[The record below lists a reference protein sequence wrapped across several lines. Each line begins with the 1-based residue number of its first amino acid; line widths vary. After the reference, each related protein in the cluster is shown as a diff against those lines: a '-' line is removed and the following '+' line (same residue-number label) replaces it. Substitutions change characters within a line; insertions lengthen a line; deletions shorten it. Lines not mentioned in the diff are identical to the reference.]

1 MSIVNYGV
9 SKHYAGSQVSDRCL
23 LNIIGHLFNLTKH
36 CLIFVFIQI
45 ADSYRKKVKV
55 GPYDVLLEIL
65 DPASQSKNA
74 AMMREHFYKTAHV
87 FIIMYSVTN
96 LQSFENVR
104 QVNTDLKVRTL
115 IKFAEMNYGMNL

>member
-23 LNIIGHLFNLTKH
+23 LNITSHLFNLTKH

-45 ADSYRKKVKV
+45 ANSYKKKVKLL
-55 GPYDVLLEIL
+55 GICDVMLDIL
-65 DPASQSKNA
+65 DTAGQSENA
-74 AMMREHFYKTAHV
+74 AKREQYYRTADV
-87 FIIMYSVTN
+87 VIIMYSVTN

-104 QVNTDLKVRTL
+104 QVNTDLQIQTL
-115 IKFAEMNYGMNL
+115 VNLLK

>member
-1 MSIVNYGV
+1 MSIINYGV

-45 ADSYRKKVKV
+45 ANSCRKIVKIM
-55 GPYDVLLEIL
+55 GTIDVMLDIL
-65 DPASQSKNA
+65 DTAGQSENA
-74 AMMREHFYKTAHV
+74 AMREQYYRTADV
-87 FIIMYSVTN
+87 VIIMYSVTN

-104 QVNTDLKVRTL
+104 QVNTDL
-115 IKFAEMNYGMNL
+115 